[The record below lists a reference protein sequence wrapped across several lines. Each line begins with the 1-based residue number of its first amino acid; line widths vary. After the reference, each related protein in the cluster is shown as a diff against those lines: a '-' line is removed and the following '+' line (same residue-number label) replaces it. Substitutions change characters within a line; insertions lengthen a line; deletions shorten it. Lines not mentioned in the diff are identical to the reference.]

1 MTKKAGGA
9 TQTTLIPDPPL
20 TVGQEAAI
28 TYLDKLDA
36 AKEAAEEAKDAKD
49 DLIRLAMKTKS
60 DVIKVRRRD
69 GELVI
74 FDFTNDVKVKKSV
87 MTDRKVEKAE
97 AAQLAGRH
105 TGGN

>member
-1 MTKKAGGA
+1 MTKKAGA
-9 TQTTLIPDPPL
+9 VQTTLIPDPPP

-28 TYLDKLDA
+28 EYIEKL
-36 AKEAAEEAKDAKD
+36 EELKDLQEEVKDAKD
-49 DLIRLAMKTKS
+49 NLIRLAIKTKC

-97 AAQLAGRH
+97 AARLAGRH